1 MKILII
7 GGTGHIGSNLTGLLR
22 AQGHDVTPAA
32 PSTGVDTITGQ
43 GVAEAVAGQD
53 VVVDV
58 SNAPAWEDEAVLRF
72 FTTSTGNLLAAERAA
87 GVQVHVALTIVG
99 AERAPDSGYLRAK
112 VAQEKLIQDSGQPYT
127 IVRSTQFFEF
137 VRGIADA
144 ATEGDTVRLPASTLQ
159 PIAGDDVADLLCE
172 IATSPATNG
181 IIEIA
186 GPEAIGLDDLARQ
199 TLARDDDP
207 RVVVTDPAATY
218 FGTQLE
224 DSTLTPDDGA
234 RLAPTEF
241 RDWLGTHPRV

>member
-22 AQGHDVTPAA
+22 AHGHDVTPAA

-58 SNAPAWEDEAVLRF
+58 SNAPAWDDQAVLHF
-72 FTTSTGNLLAAERAA
+72 FTTSTSNLLAAERAA
-87 GVQVHVALTIVG
+87 GVQLHVALTIVG

-112 VAQEKLIQDSGQPYT
+112 VAQEKLIKESGQPYT

-144 ATEGDTVRLPASTLQ
+144 AADGDTVRLPGATLQ
-159 PIAGDDVADLLCE
+159 PIAGDDVAQLLCE
-172 IATSPATNG
+172 ISTSPAANG
-181 IIEIA
+181 VIEIA
-186 GPEAIGLDDLARQ
+186 GPEAIGLDNLARRA
-199 TLARDDDP
+199 LERDNDP
-207 RVVVTDPAATY
+207 RVVVTDADARY
-218 FGTQLE
+218 FGTRLE
-224 DSTLTPDDGA
+224 DSTLTPGEGA
-234 RLAPTEF
+234 RLAPTHF
-241 RDWLGTHPRV
+241 GDWLATHPRV